1 MTPGWRTFLSIT
13 DNFITIITTIQN
25 HRQQLAQQHLY
36 HQLSSHIRD
45 LGLSEPKRRLKRG
58 TDRCWYCLI
67 AHVWRFSPHGCL
79 LYWVLICFWRKHGVP
94 MNLQHWSCLYSMPL
108 SFFCGHATFDPLPK
122 IKRITQIDQC
132 LTHTPRLLWLE
143 IGDEGLEQSY
153 PCVNWSKH
161 ILISPI
167 SSCIPMITGVSTCPT
182 WTSPNK
188 TGDIVSVSNR
198 YFSSDVKQ
206 ISKTSKTRHG
216 NQPLFDYLFI
226 IYMCIYI

>member
-1 MTPGWRTFLSIT
+1 MFGDSLPMAACYIG
-13 DNFITIITTIQN
+13 
-25 HRQQLAQQHLY
+25 Y
-36 HQLSSHIRD
+36 SSAFGANMGYQWTYNI
-45 LGLSEPKRRLKRG
+45 G
-58 TDRCWYCLI
+58 
-67 AHVWRFSPHGCL
+67 HVCIVCPFH
-79 LYWVLICFWRKHGVP
+79 
-94 MNLQHWSCLYSMPL
+94 
-108 SFFCGHATFDPLPK
+108 FFCGHATFDPLPK